1 VPQFLPKSTWNSVR
15 NLFISGVSLGEIH
28 RRTGIKK
35 STLCARA
42 AREKWTQARQ
52 ETETLK
58 AQVVPYDPDAEMLR
72 VTTENARETCRYM
85 SEYLMKAA
93 RKLAEGGDFPVP
105 RTVEEAALLE
115 RIRSNLWPQ
124 PTLIDR
130 RSVSVNIAQQGQ
142 GLSPEAIEKLEAML
156 KLM

>member
-58 AQVVPYDPDAEMLR
+58 AQVVPYDPDAEVVR
-72 VTTENARETCRYM
+72 ITSENARETRRYM

-93 RKLAEGGDFPVP
+93 RKLAEDGDFPVP
-105 RTVEEAALLE
+105 HTVRKQHSWRKSEAAFG
-115 RIRSNLWPQ
+115 RNQRSLTADPSPATSHSQSFPRKQSKNW
-124 PTLIDR
+124 R
-130 RSVSVNIAQQGQ
+130 RC
-142 GLSPEAIEKLEAML
+142 
-156 KLM
+156 

>member
-1 VPQFLPKSTWNSVR
+1 MPRLPKSTWDSIR
-15 NLFISGVSLGEIH
+15 NLYISGVSLGEIH

-35 STLCARA
+35 GTLCARA
-42 AREKWTQARQ
+42 AREKWSQAR
-52 ETETLK
+52 ENTETLK
-58 AQVVPYDPDAEMLR
+58 ARVVPYDPDAEMVR
-72 VTTENARETCRYM
+72 VTSENARETRRYM

-115 RIRSNLWPQ
+115 RIRSSLWPQ

-130 RSVSVNIAQQGQ
+130 RSVSVNIAQQG
-142 GLSPEAIEKLEAML
+142 LSPEAIEKLEAML